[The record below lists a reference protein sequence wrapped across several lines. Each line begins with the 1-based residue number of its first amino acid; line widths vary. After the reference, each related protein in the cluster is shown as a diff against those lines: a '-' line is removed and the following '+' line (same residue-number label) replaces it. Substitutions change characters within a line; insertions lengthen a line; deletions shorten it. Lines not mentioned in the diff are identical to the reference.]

1 MNIIYYIVFF
11 FWYLLSLLPLR
22 LLYVLSDLLFYPC
35 FYLIRYRRKVVHQNL
50 KEVFYGETEEE
61 LLHTEKQFYHF
72 FCDYIVE
79 TIKLFSISKKE
90 MMRRMT
96 FGGVEEMRQAMQ
108 RENKKM
114 CFIYLGHYCNWEY
127 VASLSYWLEDMHCG
141 QIYHPIYNKSFNQ
154 LFLRLRGQFG
164 GESIAMKETLRRLI
178 QLRKGDKPVAVGFI
192 ADQSPKWESMH
203 HWTWFLNHDTS
214 FFIGTERIGKQLDAA
229 IYYLELKR
237 VKRGYYHGELKCLSL
252 HPNEIPDYELTDRYA
267 ACLEEQIR
275 EEPAYWLWSHKRW
288 KRTKEEWLR
297 RQQEENNPVH

>member
-1 MNIIYYIVFF
+1 
-11 FWYLLSLLPLR
+11 
-22 LLYVLSDLLFYPC
+22 
-35 FYLIRYRRKVVHQNL
+35 
-50 KEVFYGETEEE
+50 
-61 LLHTEKQFYHF
+61 
-72 FCDYIVE
+72 
-79 TIKLFSISKKE
+79 
-90 MMRRMT
+90 MRRMT

-178 QLRKGDKPVAVGFI
+178 QLRKGDKPVVVGFI